1 MISGTTEGY
10 DVGVIGVKTAQ
21 LYFGAFRVRMFICM
35 SESSVT
41 TIVQR
46 MIN

>member
-1 MISGTTEGY
+1 MISGTKEGY

-21 LYFGAFRVRMFICM
+21 LNFGAFRVRMFICM
-35 SESSVT
+35 SSVT